1 MVGYPCIPHP
11 FAALQVYCYTFSL
24 DLHVLGAPP
33 AFVLSQDQTL
43 IKVLL
48 ELDPRATSSI
58 HLTLLVSRSIQLS
71 KNRSRSSREPRTLLR
86 GIDLVKRQWK
96 IFFRSGVPEN
106 PSRDYEPHR
115 PQGWIKHVR
124 LTIPIQHRSQALHS
138 SFYYR
143 RVFTMQIGFHSNAEL
158 LKLTGIAA
166 ARGHDRRLRRR
177 RDRIRPHVRH
187 AAAGDQLF
195 HTQLEILCRELF

>member
-48 ELDPRATSSI
+48 EMDPRATSSI

-71 KNRSRSSREPRTLLR
+71 KNHRVHHASRALYYAGLALSRGPEDILL
-86 GIDLVKRQWK
+86 
-96 IFFRSGVPEN
+96 
-106 PSRDYEPHR
+106 
-115 PQGWIKHVR
+115 IKV
-124 LTIPIQHRSQALHS
+124 S
-138 SFYYR
+138 
-143 RVFTMQIGFHSNAEL
+143 
-158 LKLTGIAA
+158 
-166 ARGHDRRLRRR
+166 
-177 RDRIRPHVRH
+177 
-187 AAAGDQLF
+187 
-195 HTQLEILCRELF
+195 